1 MPAAR
6 TSSKRYILI
15 FAGAFVLVT
24 LLVLVLNVIGFAT
37 GLVNPSQKRLLALRD
52 AEMAQG
58 GPVDVVFVG
67 DSSLARSIDE
77 TAFEAATGLKVRSYP
92 LTAAFGYGGTYNML
106 RKAVAADHPTTVV
119 IMQTVRTA
127 AEPQSY
133 AGYIL
138 SREGQPEVIAWPDL
152 IKSYLSVPN
161 AIATV
166 QNAVTGG
173 LSQSRGP
180 TAAELAVYKSR
191 RKDATRIVSDE
202 AALSKLSAHDKLAKQ
217 FLFRGEMKLT
227 WREDPQTLA
236 WIDRIAAF
244 CDEARIRCIWAHG
257 PLFERY
263 CQTSGD
269 YIARLNDA
277 ISRRGLALGETA
289 PYCLGVD
296 EVDDLPEHPARRRSA
311 DITRWF
317 AAAFEQRHLL
327 PAARKGDGAL
337 TPSAR

>member
-6 TSSKRYILI
+6 TSSKRYVLIL
-15 FAGAFVLVT
+15 AGAFVLAT
-24 LLVLVLNVIGFAT
+24 LLVLALNVIGFST

-77 TAFEAATGLKVRSYP
+77 AAFEAETGLKARSYP

-106 RKAVAADHPTTVV
+106 RKAVAADHPRTVV

-138 SREGQPEVIAWPDL
+138 SREGLPEVIGRTDL

-161 AIATV
+161 AFATV

-173 LSQSRGP
+173 LSQSHGP

-191 RKDATRIVSDE
+191 RKDATRIVPDE
-202 AALSKLSAHDKLAKQ
+202 GALSSLSARDKLAKQ

-236 WIDRIAAF
+236 WLDRMAAF
-244 CDEARIRCIWAHG
+244 CEEAKVRCIWAHG

-263 CQTSGD
+263 CQSSGD
-269 YIARLNDA
+269 YIARLNGE
-277 ISRRGLALGETA
+277 ISRRKLALGNA
-289 PYCLGVD
+289 SPYCLGVG

-317 AAAFEQRHLL
+317 AAAFEGRRLL
-327 PAARKGDGAL
+327 P
-337 TPSAR
+337 TPASGMDR